1 MGGFARL
8 LMLISLVLGLWGCAT
23 PEPVKVETAPV
34 ERATFFYVG
43 AMELPL
49 KSAPEPGSSTA
60 ATVTLNERVQ
70 QVERR
75 GSWFLVRSEDGRQGW
90 ANDRDLDLRPVSD
103 LYVRRW
109 GVSLRSEPQG
119 SSKSLARLRT
129 NDQVTLVEKNP
140 QGWAKITVART
151 GNTGWLELKDLSLNK
166 VAVRRVIRAKSGAGA
181 AAPEAEETVESG
193 ATTPEAPPA
202 SPGVLAP
209 KAAEAAPPPAKPA
222 TTPAPRKAKPGMF
235 EPL

>member
-1 MGGFARL
+1 MNGLTRL
-8 LMLISLVLGLWGCAT
+8 FILMSLVLGLWGCAT
-23 PEPVKVETAPV
+23 AEPVKVETAPV

-49 KSAPEPGSSTA
+49 KSTPEPGSSTT
-60 ATVTLNERVQ
+60 ATVSLNERLQ
-70 QVERR
+70 QLERR

-90 ANDRDLDLRPVSD
+90 ANDRDLDLRPKTE
-103 LYVRRW
+103 LFVRRW

-129 NDQVTLVEKNP
+129 NDQVTLQDKNP

-151 GNTGWLELKDLSLNK
+151 GNTGWLELKDLSLSK
-166 VAVRRVIRAKSGAGA
+166 VAVRRVIRSKSGTPA
-181 AAPEAEETVESG
+181 AEETVEPEVS
-193 ATTPEAPPA
+193 TPQAPPA
-202 SPGVLAP
+202 APSVLGP
-209 KAAEAAPPPAKPA
+209 KPATAAPPLVKPA
-222 TTPAPRKAKPGMF
+222 PSPAPRKAKPGMF

>member
-1 MGGFARL
+1 MNGLTRL
-8 LMLISLVLGLWGCAT
+8 FILMSLVLGLWGCAT
-23 PEPVKVETAPV
+23 AEPVKVETAPV

-49 KSAPEPGSSTA
+49 KSTPEPGSSTT
-60 ATVTLNERVQ
+60 ATVSLNERLQ
-70 QVERR
+70 QLERR

-90 ANDRDLDLRPVSD
+90 ANDRDLDLRPKTE
-103 LYVRRW
+103 LFVRRW

-129 NDQVTLVEKNP
+129 NDQVTLQDKNP

-151 GNTGWLELKDLSLNK
+151 GNTGWLELKDLSLSK
-166 VAVRRVIRAKSGAGA
+166 VAVRRVIRSKSGAPA
-181 AAPEAEETVESG
+181 AEETVEPEVS
-193 ATTPEAPPA
+193 TPQAPPA
-202 SPGVLAP
+202 APSVLGP
-209 KAAEAAPPPAKPA
+209 KPATAAPPLVKPA
-222 TTPAPRKAKPGMF
+222 PSPAPRKAKPGMF

>member
-1 MGGFARL
+1 MDRL
-8 LMLISLVLGLWGCAT
+8 TRLVILLSLGLGLWGCAT
-23 PEPVKVETAPV
+23 AEPVKVSTAPV

-60 ATVTLNERVQ
+60 ATLNLNDRVQ
-70 QVERR
+70 QMERR

-90 ANDRDLDLRPVSD
+90 ANDRDLDLRPVTE

-109 GVSLRSEPQG
+109 GAALKSEPQG
-119 SSKSLARLRT
+119 SSKSLARLRA
-129 NDQVTLVEKNP
+129 NDQVTLVEKRP

-151 GNTGWLELKDLSLNK
+151 GASGWLELKDLSLSK
-166 VAVRRVIRAKSGAGA
+166 VAVRRVIRRSGSGAPAAEEPAAATPETPA
-181 AAPEAEETVESG
+181 AAP
-193 ATTPEAPPA
+193 
-202 SPGVLAP
+202 GVLEP
-209 KAAEAAPPPAKPA
+209 KAAEAAPPPPKPA
-222 TTPAPRKAKPGMF
+222 PSTAPRKAKPGMF